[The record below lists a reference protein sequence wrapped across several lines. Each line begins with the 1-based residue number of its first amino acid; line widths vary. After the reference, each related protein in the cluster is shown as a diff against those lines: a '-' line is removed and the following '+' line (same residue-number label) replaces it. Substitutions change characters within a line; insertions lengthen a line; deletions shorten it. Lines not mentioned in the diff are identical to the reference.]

1 MSQKNKIKNSLPVQG
16 RSKLL
21 RGTTLI
27 HRTPGGL
34 LPLGSSCN
42 GNGPARSSR
51 AARKWRCAG
60 LGQGALT
67 ASPLAWAAMA
77 HGLPHRQISYRF
89 FILSRIFPL
98 SRVPGWKFSLGALP
112 PSLQRPGSAVRCR
125 ALSALPLLPRGKGA
139 VFRYSRPN
147 AFWVSARA
155 SSMRESTS
163 WMSCSEM
170 TAAGSNRMVL
180 ALTRVPA
187 VSTFRAN
194 MPLAHA

>member
-27 HRTPGGL
+27 HRMPGGL

-98 SRVPGWKFSLGALP
+98 SRAPGWKFSLGAL
-112 PSLQRPGSAVRCR
+112 
-125 ALSALPLLPRGKGA
+125 LLFVKGA
-139 VFRYSRPN
+139 RQRGAPPGLLVPFLFSPEERTPYSVIPGQTPSGCPPGPHPCGRAHPGCP
-147 AFWVSARA
+147 AR
-155 SSMRESTS
+155 R
-163 WMSCSEM
+163 
-170 TAAGSNRMVL
+170 
-180 ALTRVPA
+180 
-187 VSTFRAN
+187 
-194 MPLAHA
+194 

>member
-1 MSQKNKIKNSLPVQG
+1 MARPGPPG
-16 RSKLL
+16 R
-21 RGTTLI
+21 
-27 HRTPGGL
+27 
-34 LPLGSSCN
+34 LGS
-42 GNGPARSSR
+42 
-51 AARKWRCAG
+51 
-60 LGQGALT
+60 GA
-67 ASPLAWAAMA
+67 
-77 HGLPHRQISYRF
+77 
-89 FILSRIFPL
+89 
-98 SRVPGWKFSLGALP
+98 VPGWAKGLSPLPLSLGRPWHMGFLIARYPIDFSFYHGFFPCQGLP
-112 PSLQRPGSAVRCR
+112 AGNFPWAPSPPLCQGGPAARC
-125 ALSALPLLPRGKGA
+125 AAGPSGAFPLFPRGEDA

-180 ALTRVPA
+180 ALTKVPA

>member
-27 HRTPGGL
+27 HRMPGGL

-98 SRVPGWKFSLGALP
+98 SRAPGWKFSLGALP
-112 PSLQRPGSAVRCR
+112 SSLSRGPGSA
-125 ALSALPLLPRGKGA
+125 AAGPSGAFPLFPRGENT

-147 AFWVSARA
+147 TFWVSARA

-163 WMSCSEM
+163 
-170 TAAGSNRMVL
+170 
-180 ALTRVPA
+180 
-187 VSTFRAN
+187 
-194 MPLAHA
+194 

>member
-27 HRTPGGL
+27 HRMPGGL

-98 SRVPGWKFSLGALP
+98 SRAPGWKFSLGALP
-112 PSLQRPGSAVRCR
+112 SSLSRGPGSAVRR
-125 ALSALPLLPRGKGA
+125 R
-139 VFRYSRPN
+139 
-147 AFWVSARA
+147 AFWCL
-155 SSMRESTS
+155 SSFPQRREHRIPLFQ
-163 WMSCSEM
+163 
-170 TAAGSNRMVL
+170 AKHLLGVRQGLIHAGEHIPDVL
-180 ALTRVPA
+180 LGDDCCGLKPIGFGVDQGPGGEYL
-187 VSTFRAN
+187 
-194 MPLAHA
+194 PG